1 VKKKVLFFL
10 CLSIGMCATAQV
22 VRFNCKM
29 LPNKVAKLYWREGG
43 KVDSL
48 SAVLDNSGNAVF
60 RLPDTSRKILAFISV
75 NGSGREFIAG
85 EPDITLVCQD
95 ASITKD
101 NITFI
106 GSPENTFLCR
116 SFDENEAQLR
126 KLSWV
131 EAGLQQYGS
140 GTELHKWL
148 NVEKSSLM
156 NKLQQIDEE
165 RLSSPLFSARFLQL
179 NAFLE
184 RLFAA
189 ESRQDTALA
198 VAVQKEM
205 EQTLDFAS
213 LYTCGNLWNNI
224 PNYYIS
230 LFNRI
235 NKWDKRK
242 YFAASACKILDR
254 LQEPYYSAL
263 LVSFIKE
270 TERFGWM
277 GAGETI
283 VKHALA
289 TRPAL
294 RESADLS
301 PDVKRILS
309 MVDVSIRKPAPM
321 LEITDDKGGITLQN
335 VLNATGQEGA
345 LVIFYETGCEFCEH
359 ELQKIAEKYALLQQ
373 KGIRVISITSDPDRK
388 VFEQGARAFPWPD
401 KLFDGKGFAG
411 QNFKNYAVLGTPT
424 LFVVDKEGKIAG
436 RYARLVDS
444 GLVDK

>member
-1 VKKKVLFFL
+1 MKKKILLFL
-10 CLSIGMCATAQV
+10 CLFIGVCVTAQT

-29 LPNKVAKLYWREGG
+29 LPDKVAKLYWHEGG
-43 KVDSL
+43 RVDSL
-48 SAVLDNSGNAVF
+48 SAVLDNGGNTVF
-60 RLPDTSRKILAFISV
+60 HLPDTARKIVAFISV
-75 NGSGREFIAG
+75 NGGGIEFIAG
-85 EPDITLVCQD
+85 EPDITVVCQGTN
-95 ASITKD
+95 ITND
-101 NITFI
+101 SVTFI

-116 SFDENEAQLR
+116 SFGDNKVQLR

-131 EAGLQQYGS
+131 EAGLQQYDS

-148 NVEKSSLM
+148 NVEKNSLM
-156 NKLQQIDEE
+156 NKLKQIEDE

-184 RLFAA
+184 RLFVA

-289 TRPAL
+289 TRP
-294 RESADLS
+294 SIKNSSDLS
-301 PDVKRILS
+301 SDVKRILS

-321 LEITDDKGGITLQN
+321 LVITDNKGVTSQN
-335 VLNATGQEGA
+335 VLNTASRKGA
-345 LVIFYETGCEFCEH
+345 LIIFYETGCEFCER
-359 ELQKIAEKYALLQQ
+359 ELQLIKAQYDLLKQ
-373 KGIRVISITSDPDRK
+373 KGIRVISITSDPDRS
-388 VFEQGARAFPWPD
+388 VFEEGAKDFPWPD

-424 LFVVDKEGKIAG
+424 MFVIDKEGKIAG